1 MINENYILPYRLLI
15 AFCITSFLICS
26 CSNPSQEVSTTPGPA
41 PVDNSQKKPPS
52 SFKDTLLIME
62 PSAVFYHPDSIQL
75 EKIKA
80 VIDPTIFEGSM
91 HEYFFQMR
99 NARMVLKKHW
109 PGIRIVEAMNTR
121 WLGFIR
127 AGKDTSYVDLDTQN
141 EPYGIY
147 LFDGLNT
154 SLHIDMTNIDTELG
168 FYFKKGFR

>member
-1 MINENYILPYRLLI
+1 M
-15 AFCITSFLICS
+15 
-26 CSNPSQEVSTTPGPA
+26 Q
-41 PVDNSQKKPPS
+41 
-52 SFKDTLLIME
+52 
-62 PSAVFYHPDSIQL
+62 PSAVFYHPDSVQL

-80 VIDPTIFEGSM
+80 LIDPTIFEGSM

-127 AGKDTSYVDLDTQN
+127 AGKDTSYIDLDTQN

-168 FYFKKGFR
+168 LYFKKGFK